1 MEETMAIIIDEQ
13 KKLFTLQTKSSTY
26 QMKADKYGTLLHT
39 YYGAKITPFDMS
51 YLIVNGDHGFSGNP
65 YRAGNERTYSPDTL
79 PQEYSCYGSGDFRP
93 SALKIRRADGSAS
106 TELVYDSYQT
116 EDGKYSLEGLP
127 ALYLNEGEQ
136 AQTLIITLKDESDTV
151 RVHLYYGVM
160 EEADI
165 ITRAA
170 VIENT
175 GSQPFHLERA
185 MSLNLDFLSGSRDL
199 ITFHGKHAME
209 RQLTRNPIH
218 PGIQSA
224 GSTRGASSHHY
235 NPFMILAGSDTTEDF
250 GDCYGFSF
258 LYSGDF
264 LGEAEYDQMDQ
275 TRIVLG
281 IHPGNFN
288 FKVEPGAAFTVPETA
303 LAYTSDGLSALSRIY
318 HNAYR
323 NNLCRGKHKKTRRP
337 ILINNWEGTY
347 FDFNGE
353 KLVSMAKEASEL
365 GVELFVMDDGWFG
378 NRNDDNTGLGDW
390 TVNEKKLGC
399 TLKELS
405 DRIHGTGMMFGI
417 WFEPECISEDS
428 SLYRSHPDWAL
439 KVPGKAPVRSRYQ
452 LVLDFSREDVREHI
466 YSQLCSVLDSARIE
480 YVKWDFNRSLSDI
493 YSAVLP
499 ADRQGETAHRYVLG
513 LYDMLEKLTS
523 RFPDILFE
531 GCSGGG
537 GRFDAGM
544 LYYTPQIWCSD
555 DTDAIERLKIQYGTS
570 FGYPVSA
577 AGSHV
582 SAVPNHQTGRVT
594 PLSTRAVV
602 AMSGTFGYE
611 LDISKMT
618 AAEKSAV
625 KEQIKDFKKY
635 YFLIQDG
642 IYHRLTDPFTDDRY
656 CAWEFSDQDG
666 RTALVN
672 VVNTRTAPNPS
683 TVYIRLKG
691 LCSSALY
698 RINGGQEQYPGSAL
712 MNGGLPLPVPSAEYE
727 SWQFYLTAE

>member
-1 MEETMAIIIDEQ
+1 MAIIIDEQ

-65 YRAGNERTYSPDTL
+65 YRAGNERTYSLDTL

-93 SALKIRRADGSAS
+93 SALKIRRADGSSS
-106 TELVYDSYQT
+106 TELLYASYRIT
-116 EDGKYSLEGLP
+116 EGKYSLEGLP
-127 ALYLNEGEQ
+127 ALYTNEGEE

-151 RVHLYYGVM
+151 RVHLFYGVM

-175 GSQPFHLERA
+175 GDQPFHLERA
-185 MSLNLDFLSGSRDL
+185 MSLNLDLLSGSHDL

-209 RQLTRNPIH
+209 RQITRNPIH
-218 PGIQSA
+218 PGIQSV

-235 NPFMILAGSDTTEDF
+235 NPFLILAGHDTTEEH
-250 GDCYGFSF
+250 GECYGFSF

-264 LGEAEYDQMDQ
+264 LGEAEYDQIDQ
-275 TRIVLG
+275 TRLVLG

-288 FKVEPGAAFTVPETA
+288 YKVEPGQSFTAPEAA
-303 LAYTSDGLSALSRIY
+303 LAYSCKGLSALSHVY
-318 HNAYR
+318 HAAYR
-323 NNLCRGKHKKTRRP
+323 NNLCRGRHKKSRRP

-347 FDFNGE
+347 FDFNGD
-353 KLVSMAKEASEL
+353 KLVAMAKEASEL

-405 DRIHGTGMMFGI
+405 DRIHETGMMFGI

-428 SLYRSHPDWAL
+428 SLYRAHPDWAF
-439 KVPGKAPVRSRYQ
+439 KVPGKSPVRSRYQ

-466 YSQLCSVLDSARIE
+466 YSQICTVLDSARIE
-480 YVKWDFNRSLSDI
+480 YVKWDFNRSISDI
-493 YSAVLP
+493 YSAALP
-499 ADRQGETAHRYVLG
+499 ADRQGETAHRYILG
-513 LYDMLEKLTS
+513 LYEMLEKLTS
-523 RFPDILFE
+523 RYPDILFE

-577 AGSHV
+577 VGSHV

-611 LDISKMT
+611 LDVNKMT
-618 AAEKSAV
+618 DAEKSAV
-625 KEQIKDFKKY
+625 KDQIQDFKKY

-642 IYHRLTDPFTDDRY
+642 LYYRLTDPFTDERY
-656 CAWEFSDQDG
+656 CAWEFAEADG

-672 VVNTRTAPNPS
+672 VVNTRTSPNPS

-691 LCSSALY
+691 LIGSALY
-698 RINGGQEQYPGSAL
+698 RINDSQEQYPGTAL
-712 MNGGLPLPVPSAEYE
+712 MSGGIALPVPAVEYE
-727 SWQFYLTAE
+727 SWQFFLTAD

>member
-1 MEETMAIIIDEQ
+1 MAIIIDEQ

-65 YRAGNERTYSPDTL
+65 YRAGNERTYSLDTL

-106 TELVYDSYQT
+106 TELVYDSCRLQ
-116 EDGKYSLEGLP
+116 DGKYSLEGLP
-127 ALYLNEGEQ
+127 ALYMNEGEE

-175 GSQPFHLERA
+175 GDQPFHLERA
-185 MSLNLDFLSGSRDL
+185 MSLNLDFLSGSYDF

-209 RQLTRNPIH
+209 RQMTRNPIH
-218 PGIQSA
+218 PGILSA

-235 NPFMILAGSDTTEDF
+235 NPFLILAGHNTTEDH
-250 GDCYGFSF
+250 GECYGFSF

-275 TRIVLG
+275 TRLVLG

-288 FKVEPGAAFTVPETA
+288 YKVAPGQSFTAPEAA
-303 LAYTSDGLSALSRIY
+303 LAYSCKGLSALSHVY
-318 HNAYR
+318 HAAYR
-323 NNLCRGKHKKTRRP
+323 NNLCRGRHKKSRRP

-347 FDFNGE
+347 FDFNGD
-353 KLVSMAKEASEL
+353 KLVAMAKEASEL

-405 DRIHGTGMMFGI
+405 DRIHETGMMFGI

-428 SLYRSHPDWAL
+428 SLYRTHPDWAF
-439 KVPGKAPVRSRYQ
+439 KVPGKSPVRSRYQ

-466 YSQLCSVLDSARIE
+466 YSQICTVLDSARIE
-480 YVKWDFNRSLSDI
+480 YVKWDFNRSISDI
-493 YSAVLP
+493 YSAALP

-513 LYDMLEKLTS
+513 LYEMLEKLTS
-523 RFPDILFE
+523 RYPAILFE

-570 FGYPVSA
+570 FGYPVSTV
-577 AGSHV
+577 GSHV

-611 LDISKMT
+611 LDVNKMT
-618 AAEKSAV
+618 DAEKSSI
-625 KEQIKDFKKY
+625 KDQIQDFKKY

-642 IYHRLTDPFTDDRY
+642 LYYRLTDPFTDERY
-656 CAWEFSDQDG
+656 CAWEFAEADG

-672 VVNTRTAPNPS
+672 VVNTRTSPNPS

-691 LCSSALY
+691 LIGSALY
-698 RINGGQEQYPGSAL
+698 RINGSQEQYPGSAL
-712 MNGGLPLPVPSAEYE
+712 MSGGIALPVPAVEYE
-727 SWQFYLTAE
+727 SWQFFLTAD